1 MTALSAHRFGLLAR
15 ALGACALVGV
25 CADLSAQDA
34 PTAPQDTT
42 RDRGMIVDGKT
53 VGELF
58 TRTEPVPASMRG
70 SGLVQR
76 QGTALPLEL
85 RFRDELGRSRKLGD
99 YFASHK
105 PVILTLNYFR
115 CPQLCSMQLNA
126 LLDGG
131 AAMRQSGRVGGLR
144 GLSLDPA
151 VDFDLVTVSFDPTET
166 PTMAKLKKQSYVA
179 EYERAT
185 ANAGWHFLTG
195 NESSIAALCEA
206 VGFSYQW
213 NPDVQQFAHP
223 AVAVVC
229 TPDGKVSQY
238 LPGIDF
244 ESDAIRAALEQ
255 ASGGKTGTF
264 LESVLLL
271 TCMQY
276 DGKSGNYSVSAIR
289 LMRTGGVLTL
299 VAVGLLFLNLRR
311 RRGRTEGTGEREA

>member
-1 MTALSAHRFGLLAR
+1 MKRLTAHRLGLWTH
-15 ALGACALVGV
+15 ALGVCAWVGV
-25 CADLSAQDA
+25 CAVGVAQDEA
-34 PTAPQDTT
+34 AT
-42 RDRGMIVDGKT
+42 T
-53 VGELF
+53 VGGVAADELF
-58 TRTEPVPASMRG
+58 TRTEPVPPSMRG

-76 QGTALPLEL
+76 QGTELPLEL
-85 RFRDELGRSRKLGD
+85 AFRDELGRKRTLGD
-99 YFASHK
+99 YFKSHK

-131 AAMRQSGRVGGLR
+131 AAMRQSGRLGGLR

-151 VDFDLVTVSFDPTET
+151 VDFELVTVSFDPTET
-166 PTMAKLKKQSYVA
+166 PAMAKLKKQSYVA

-185 ANAGWHFLTG
+185 ANTGWHFLTG
-195 NESSIAALCEA
+195 KESAIGKLCEA

-244 ESDAIRAALEQ
+244 ESDAIRVALEQ
-255 ASGGKTGTF
+255 ASGGKTGSF

-276 DGKSGNYSVSAIR
+276 DGKSGYSVSALR

-311 RRGRTEGTGEREA
+311 RNARSGGIVEREA